1 MAILRTLI
9 IAIVLVSQIAVI
21 ATGQT
26 ARTESDIS
34 ELQRLRALE
43 EDRQEPVETS
53 ALDRVV
59 EPEKYIV
66 GPGDK
71 ITIVF
76 TGKFVKRYS
85 LTITPEGYLLIPE
98 FGPVNIA
105 KMSLSDA
112 KQRLLEALKTRY
124 RDGSISVLLT
134 GVRKVKVSV
143 SGEVENSG
151 IYTVSA
157 GDRVS
162 EAIRRAGETSRF
174 ASQRNIRVIRDGE
187 VLRADLLSF
196 FRVGTG
202 ELNPY
207 VQEGDAI
214 VVPTLE
220 ESVYRVGIYGAVRSA
235 GSFEYSDTDHLSDLI
250 MLGYGLK
257 FDADSSYCELVRFE
271 PDHVNTR
278 TIRINLPSDDTW
290 DDSVANIKLMPDDR
304 VYFRSKPAFHYAA
317 QVEIRGEVVH
327 PGFYPI
333 VEDYTKLSE
342 VIERA
347 GGFTEDASLVEAS
360 MDRVGFESLEDTD
373 LERHLKLSANELND
387 VEREFLKYES
397 ADRPGR
403 VSVDFANLFVRG
415 DATYDVTLKDGDE
428 VFVPK
433 VSNTVRVIGNVLKPG
448 LIEYIKGADYSY
460 YIERSGGYGWRANA
474 GKVRI
479 VKSISGAIVEPGSDA
494 AIEVGDAIV
503 VPEEQDFDWWAFIKD
518 AGVFLANL
526 ATVYIV
532 IDQVIE

>member
-1 MAILRTLI
+1 VLLFLGS
-9 IAIVLVSQIAVI
+9 IAAAQLS
-21 ATGQT
+21 
-26 ARTESDIS
+26 RTESELS

-53 ALDRVV
+53 ALDRVI
-59 EPEKYIV
+59 EPEEYVV
-66 GPGDK
+66 GPGDE
-71 ITIVF
+71 ITIMF

-85 LTITPEGYLLIPE
+85 LKITPEGYLLIPE
-98 FGPVNIA
+98 FGPVDIA
-105 KMSLSDA
+105 RMSLADA
-112 KQRLLEALKTRY
+112 KDRLLRALKTRY
-124 RDGSISVLLT
+124 RDVSISVLLT

-151 IYTVSA
+151 VYTVSA

-162 EAIRRAGETSRF
+162 EAIRRAGEATRF
-174 ASQRNIRVIRDGE
+174 ASERNIRVIRNGK

-196 FRVGTG
+196 FRVGIG
-202 ELNPY
+202 ALNPY

-220 ESVYRVGIYGAVRSA
+220 QKVYRVGIYGAVRSA
-235 GSFEYSDTDHLSDLI
+235 GNFEYSDTDHLSDLI

-257 FDADSSYCELVRFE
+257 FDADSSFCELVRFE
-271 PDHVNTR
+271 PDHVKTK
-278 TIRINLPSDDTW
+278 TIRIELPSDDSW
-290 DDSVANIKLMPDDR
+290 EDSVANVKLMPDDR

-333 VEDYTKLSE
+333 IEDSTKLSE
-342 VIERA
+342 VINRA
-347 GGFTEDASLVEAS
+347 GGFTEDASLVEAR
-360 MDRVGFESLEDTD
+360 MDRKGFESIEDTD

-403 VSVDFANLFVRG
+403 VSVDFVKIFVQ
-415 DATYDVTLKDGDE
+415 DDTTYDVTLKDGDE
-428 VFVPK
+428 VLVPK

-448 LIEYIKGADYSY
+448 LIEYVKGADHSY
-460 YIERSGGYGWRANA
+460 YIERSGGFGWRANE

-479 VKSISGAIVEPGSDA
+479 VKSISGAIVEPGDDA

-503 VPEEQDFDWWAFIKD
+503 VPEERDFDWWAFIKD